1 MSAHLLLTL
10 LKIFPL
16 FRWQPAVCKLREANN
31 RSILSNT
38 LQYMQSRGP
47 PLTPSDDTAQSLGS
61 SNAASTEAA
70 CPPKGRSTCTQS
82 ASTASSIQT
91 VINAALIQL
100 GLENNHKGCN
110 FLSCFSFLHE
120 QHVFPTLG
128 LDSLLSSFPAV
139 LHGAETAFHFD
150 PSVISLWTGST
161 ISTWLWHVFPGHI
174 CFRFKGQL
182 YNQWDF
188 TEGR

>member
-10 LKIFPL
+10 PKIFPL

-100 GLENNHKGCN
+100 GLENFTKTTTFSHA
-110 FLSCFSFLHE
+110 FLSSMSSTFF
-120 QHVFPTLG
+120 

-174 CFRFKGQL
+174 CFRFKGRL